1 MSETPQSPERASE
14 QYLSDETHIELQGM
28 VNRLVLEDDQ
38 KKDIGKSLLSLQTRT
53 SYGIEETVVI
63 RWNKETDDEK
73 ADPVTA
79 IVRFSIGL
87 KEDTISDDVYTIG
100 ITPELCFHEFFI
112 GPDSYR
118 QPISELGAK
127 ELTDRLKTFLPDNNQ

>member
-1 MSETPQSPERASE
+1 MSEISRSPEGAPKR
-14 QYLSDETHIELQGM
+14 YMSDETLIDVQGM

-38 KKDIGKSLLSLQTRT
+38 KKDIGNSLLSVQTRT
-53 SYGIEETVVI
+53 SHGVQEIAAI
-63 RWNKETDDEK
+63 RWNKDKTDEK
-73 ADPVTA
+73 ADPVAA

-87 KEDTISDDVYTIG
+87 QEDTVSDDVYTIG
-100 ITPELCFHEFFI
+100 ITPELCYHEFFI

-127 ELTDRLKTFLPDNNQ
+127 EMIDRLKTFLPDKN